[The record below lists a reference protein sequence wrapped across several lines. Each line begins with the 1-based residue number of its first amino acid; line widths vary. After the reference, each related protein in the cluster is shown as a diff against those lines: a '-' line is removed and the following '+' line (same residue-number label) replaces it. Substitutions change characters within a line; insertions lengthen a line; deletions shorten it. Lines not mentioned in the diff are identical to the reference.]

1 MAVTLLIV
9 TIGMFVDKN
18 HLILKER
25 THGSKKETAPN
36 GAVDLA
42 INGELPSSCGEA

>member
-9 TIGMFVDKN
+9 TIVVFVDKN

-25 THGSKKETAPN
+25 TRGSQKEN
-36 GAVDLA
+36 GP
-42 INGELPSSCGEA
+42 ERSR